1 MGGKRIWKAL
11 KWFSRPI
18 ERLRMGE
25 RQGVEGEIRQQE
37 RKFINLKNLRYIK
50 KQNKITIT
58 KEMTKHKGK
67 GKKKEEEKKRR
78 KQVPPGI
85 ELRTFCTPGCF
96 ITTTPRE
103 THCQDVDNTLLKAF
117 SLELLPVY
125 PVNVFCYL
133 DFHSYLKANYPKS
146 LPFALK
152 SAFAFKI
159 HCKKHSATLKTTAK
173 RPSTLVTDLMGN
185 RFQSNVA

>member
-117 SLELLPVY
+117 SLELLPVC
-125 PVNVFCYL
+125 PV
-133 DFHSYLKANYPKS
+133 
-146 LPFALK
+146 
-152 SAFAFKI
+152 
-159 HCKKHSATLKTTAK
+159 
-173 RPSTLVTDLMGN
+173 
-185 RFQSNVA
+185 